1 MQSLT
6 NVQRW
11 VMSIL
16 VVTTI
21 LHFSVG
27 LAVAAVVVDQARTD
41 ARVALNVLAAL
52 TGVMAVAAGRAI
64 HRRAFVSPWLAL
76 GVLPGVV
83 GAIVT
88 FSTT

>member
-1 MQSLT
+1 MQSLS

-11 VMSIL
+11 VMSVL

-27 LAVAAVVVDQARTD
+27 LAVAAVVVDGARAD
-41 ARVALNVLAAL
+41 ARVGLNVLAAL
-52 TGVMAVAAGRAI
+52 TGVMAVAAARAI
-64 HRRAFVSPWLAL
+64 HRRPLVSPWLAL
-76 GVLPGVV
+76 GVVPGVV

-88 FSTT
+88 FGAT